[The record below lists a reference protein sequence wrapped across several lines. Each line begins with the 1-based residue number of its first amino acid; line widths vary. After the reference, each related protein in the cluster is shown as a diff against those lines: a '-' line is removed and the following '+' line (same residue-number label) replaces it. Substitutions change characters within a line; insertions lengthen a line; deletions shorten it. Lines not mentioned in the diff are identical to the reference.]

1 MADSTKGN
9 EEGSREQMEV
19 RMHRLIVTIA
29 LLGAGGILATWEGP
43 TLAAEAVTAPGV
55 QLVGGY
61 KYCDY
66 NGCYYCQRRECET
79 TITATAINTVNTT
92 PITTA
97 QVMAVVAVVVATV
110 ISRGVP
116 GRTNGRLRPPVSF

>member
-66 NGCYYCQRRECET
+66 NGCYYCQRRECDDYHYSYGHQYCKHYT
-79 TITATAINTVNTT
+79 YYDC
-92 PITTA
+92 
-97 QVMAVVAVVVATV
+97 
-110 ISRGVP
+110 SGY
-116 GRTNGRLRPPVSF
+116 GGGGGGGGHGY